1 MNRAMTSL
9 HRSPATR
16 HDTGTAVPAVP
27 DVSRAQRRGGPPQLL
42 LDRLRP
48 DRLLSGTVLLGLLG
62 SFLLAAGAMGA
73 GAVLVQDPLL
83 TGGPLSW
90 IRYGHGRD
98 IARTVLYIGFGLL
111 VWAWVRLGRDV
122 LRGIAGRCQVL
133 TAGAVWIVPILG
145 CPPLFTR
152 DVYSYLG
159 QGALA
164 LAGMDPYEVGPS
176 ELPPGPMSDNVH
188 YLWQTTPAPYGPLF
202 ILISKLMYWGT
213 GDSTIAGVF
222 GMRLV
227 LLIGLGLL
235 AYALPR
241 LAERLGGSAP
251 ITLWLVVA
259 NPMMVVHLVGGPHND
274 LLMIGLLATGTL
286 LVLQRRHVAGITLVT
301 VGMAIKAT
309 AGVALPFL
317 VCIWAARLAG
327 RNHWVRL
334 AKAVPAGLAVFAP
347 VFTVIT
353 LVSGVGLGWIPALS
367 APSAI
372 VNWMSLPTGVGQLAH
387 ALVWLFTGADRGPII
402 AVFRL
407 LGLALLAGIIVR
419 QWWLSRDGGPDVVR
433 RTAIVLL
440 WVALLSP
447 ATLPWYLS
455 WSLVLGAGFAWTNR
469 GLACVVAAS
478 TWLVLAS
485 YPTGEMALYSPI
497 YLAGTALASAL
508 AAVSLRRPDPLR
520 IRHQPA
526 EEHAR
531 PRLEPLTPA
540 AR

>member
-1 MNRAMTSL
+1 MMPPVSGA
-9 HRSPATR
+9 
-16 HDTGTAVPAVP
+16 
-27 DVSRAQRRGGPPQLL
+27 DVSASDAARQWTGPSRLL

-48 DRLLSGTVLLGLLG
+48 YRLLSGTVLLGLLG
-62 SFLLAAGAMGA
+62 SILLAAGAMGA

-90 IRYGHGRD
+90 LRYGHGRD
-98 IARTVLYIGFGLL
+98 IARTVLYTGFGLL

-122 LRGIAGRCQVL
+122 LRGIADRRQVL
-133 TAGAVWIVPILG
+133 TAGGLWIVPILG

-164 LAGMDPYEVGPS
+164 LAGLDPYEVGPS
-176 ELPPGPMSDNVH
+176 ELPPGPVSDNVH

-202 ILISKLMYWGT
+202 ILISKLMYWAT
-213 GDSTIAGVF
+213 GDSTLAGVV

-227 LLIGLGLL
+227 LLVGLGLL
-235 AYALPR
+235 VFALPR
-241 LAERLGGSAP
+241 LAEQLGGSVP
-251 ITLWLVVA
+251 VTLWLVVA

-286 LVLQRRHVAGITLVT
+286 LVLQRRHVAGVALVT
-301 VGMAIKAT
+301 VAMSIKAT

-317 VCIWAARLAG
+317 VCIWAARLVG
-327 RNHWVRL
+327 RNRWVRL
-334 AKAVPAGLAVFAP
+334 TKAIPAGLAVFAP
-347 VFTVIT
+347 VFTFITVI
-353 LVSGVGLGWIPALS
+353 SEVGLGWIPALS

-372 VNWMSLPTGVGQLAH
+372 VNWMSLPTGAGQLGH
-387 ALVWLFTGADRGPII
+387 GVVWLFTGADREPFI

-407 LGLALLAGIIVR
+407 LGLVLLAGIIVR
-419 QWWLSRDGGPDVVR
+419 QWWLARHGGRDSVR

-455 WSLVLGAGFAWTNR
+455 WALVLSAGFAWTNR
-469 GLACVVAAS
+469 GLAYVVAAS

-497 YLAGTALASAL
+497 YLAGTAAASAL
-508 AAVSLRRPDPLR
+508 AARALHRPDPLR
-520 IRHQPA
+520 IRPQPT
-526 EEHAR
+526 EEPSRH
-531 PRLEPLTPA
+531 RLEPVTTA
-540 AR
+540 VR

>member
-1 MNRAMTSL
+1 M
-9 HRSPATR
+9 
-16 HDTGTAVPAVP
+16 
-27 DVSRAQRRGGPPQLL
+27 

-62 SFLLAAGAMGA
+62 SLLLAAGAMGA
-73 GAVLVQDPLL
+73 GAVLAQDPLL

-90 IRYGHGRD
+90 LRYGHGRD

-122 LRGIAGRCQVL
+122 VRGIATRRQVV
-133 TAGAVWIVPILG
+133 TAATVWIVPLLA

-176 ELPPGPMSDNVH
+176 ELPPGPISDNVH

-202 ILISKLMYWGT
+202 ILISKLMYAAT

-227 LLIGLGLL
+227 LLIGFGLL
-235 AYALPR
+235 VYALPR

-286 LVLQRRHVAGITLVT
+286 LVLQRRHVTGIAVVT
-301 VGMAIKAT
+301 VAMSIKAT

-317 VCIWAARLAG
+317 VCIWAARLVG
-327 RNHWVRL
+327 RNRWIRL
-334 AKAVPAGLAVFAP
+334 AKAIPAGLAVFGP

-353 LVSGVGLGWIPALS
+353 LISGVGLGWIPALS

-372 VNWMSLPTGVGQLAH
+372 VNWMSLPTGVGQLVH
-387 ALVWLFTGADRGPII
+387 GVVWLFVDVDRGPFI

-407 LGLALLAGIIVR
+407 LGLALLATIMLR
-419 QWWLSRDGGPDVVR
+419 QWWLSRDGGTDVVR

-440 WVALLSP
+440 SVALLSP
-447 ATLPWYLS
+447 PTLPWYLT
-455 WSLVLGAGFAWTNR
+455 WALVLGAGLAWTNR
-469 GLACVVAAS
+469 GLAYVVAAS
-478 TWLVLAS
+478 TWMVLAS
-485 YPTGEMALYSPI
+485 YPTGEAALYSPI
-497 YLAGTALASAL
+497 YLAGTVLASAL
-508 AAVSLRRPDPLR
+508 AATALWRPDPLR
-520 IRHQPA
+520 IRPRPVDELVRPSA
-526 EEHAR
+526 E
-531 PRLEPLTPA
+531 PMTTA